1 MKRLALLA
9 VALLGLVA
17 AADADPAV
25 RGILTGAALIV
36 GVVGALCAVGREM
49 ERDR

>member
-1 MKRLALLA
+1 MKRLAVLA

>member
-1 MKRLALLA
+1 MKGLVVLVA
-9 VALLGLVA
+9 VWLGLLA